1 MPVTNLDS
9 FSAERLSDPEV
20 IVNPY
25 PYYDLLRERSPIFG
39 YRDFP
44 PGTVPGVDEPA
55 QSWVVLNF
63 DHVQAV
69 ARDHVSFSSRD
80 SLQEG
85 SSAPTLMLVNHDQ
98 PEHTRLRKIAAKVFL
113 PSSINALSGDIVQ
126 IIHRSMDEFFSGA
139 EDGVAV
145 DIMQTYCAAVPARV
159 MAHLLGMP
167 PGMDGNVRKW
177 ATAFML
183 SANVPPEERQASNLE
198 AMDYFAKHVAEQ
210 AAILTR
216 GGEPAGPLLAAF
228 LRTEFEG
235 ERLTV
240 DEVIRFCMTVTVAG
254 AETTS
259 FYIGNMFHIFGEMPE
274 IWDAY
279 RADAGLFNAILT
291 ESLRYHGP
299 PQRLFRVATRDIVVG
314 GAQMRRGDWVACFF
328 GAANYDPAVFHDP
341 YKFILN
347 RPNAKRH
354 MSFGHGIHRC
364 LGAPLANLEA
374 EATAIALR
382 DRYRRIIPAGHGEWQ
397 GVSLLNHGLNSYP
410 IFVER

>member
-1 MPVTNLDS
+1 MLATNPNG
-9 FSAERLSDPEV
+9 FSVERLTDPEV
-20 IVNPY
+20 IANPY
-25 PYYDLLRERSPIFG
+25 PYYDLLRDRSPVFG

-55 QSWVVLNF
+55 PSWVVLNF
-63 DHVQAV
+63 DHVQTV
-69 ARDHVSFSSRD
+69 ARDHESFSSRD

-98 PEHTRLRKIAAKVFL
+98 PEHTRLRKIASKVFL
-113 PSSINALSGDIVQ
+113 PSSINALSGDIVK
-126 IIHRSMDEFFSGA
+126 IVHRSMDEFFSGA
-139 EDGVAV
+139 EDGVPV

-167 PGMDGNVRKW
+167 PEMDSDVRKW

-183 SANVPPEERQASNLE
+183 SADVPAEERQASNHE
-198 AMDYFAKHVAEQ
+198 AMEYFAMHVTEQ
-210 AAILTR
+210 VAILAK

-240 DEVIRFCMTVTVAG
+240 EEVIRFCMTVTVAG

-259 FYIGNMFHIFGEMPE
+259 FYIGNMFHIFGEIPD
-274 IWDAY
+274 IWEAY
-279 RADAGLFNAILT
+279 RSDPNLFNAIIT

-299 PQRLFRVATRDIVVG
+299 PQRLFRVATRDIELG
-314 GAQMRRGDWVACFF
+314 SAQIKRGDWVACFF
-328 GAANYDPAVFHDP
+328 GAANYDPDVFPDP

-347 RPNAKRH
+347 RPNAKRQ

-382 DRYRRIIPAGHGEWQ
+382 ERYRRIVRTTHGEWQ
-397 GVSLLNHGLNSYP
+397 GVSLLNHGLQSYP
-410 IFVER
+410 ICVER